1 MTQKDLPMSSAYLW
15 DNSGEPEADV
25 VALERLLGGIPEHCP
40 IPALGPL
47 PAVLP
52 TRRSRAV
59 PRAALALAAMVVFVL
74 GTAVLRVWLTPWSV
88 STLEGNVRVG
98 DQIAASPMRVRGGHV
113 IETMDNSRAR
123 LEVGVIG
130 QVEID
135 ARSRVRVVTTN
146 QREHRLALER
156 GRISA
161 VITAPPRWFTVETP
175 SASAIDLGCAYTLE
189 VDATGRGT
197 LHVQEGWVQLDGG
210 AYEAIVPEHA
220 VAHLRAGRGPGS
232 PYYDDASD
240 AFREALSIVDFG
252 RDDEVQPALAVVLA
266 RSRPRDSLTLLSLL
280 KRLGGAGRGEVYD
293 RLSTLLPPPA
303 DVTRERIVSG
313 DAKAID
319 QWWEALALPRPRKLY
334 PRLWGFGS

>member
-15 DNSGEPEADV
+15 DKSGEPEADA
-25 VALERLLGGIPEHCP
+25 VALERLLGGIPEYCP

-47 PAVLP
+47 PAVSLP
-52 TRRSRAV
+52 RRSRVV
-59 PRAALALAAMVVFVL
+59 PRVALALAATVVLVL
-74 GTAVLRVWLTPWSV
+74 GTAVLRVWLTPWTV
-88 STLEGNVRVG
+88 STLEGDVRVG
-98 DQIAASPMRVRGGHV
+98 DQAAASPMRVRGGHV
-113 IETMDNSRAR
+113 IETLERSKAL

-130 QVEID
+130 QIEID
-135 ARSRVRVVTTN
+135 ARSRLRIVTTN

-197 LHVQEGWVQLDGG
+197 LRVQEGWVQLDGG
-210 AYEAIVPEHA
+210 AYEAIVPAHA
-220 VAHLRAGRGPGS
+220 AAHMRAGRGPGS
-232 PYYDDASD
+232 PYYEDASE
-240 AFREALSIVDFG
+240 AFQEALSLVDFG
-252 RDDEVQPALAVVLA
+252 RDDDVPPALAVVLA
-266 RSRPRDSLTLLSLL
+266 QARPRDSLTLLSLL
-280 KRLGGAGRGEVYD
+280 KRLGSAGRGEVYD

-303 DVTRERIVSG
+303 HVTRERIVSG
-313 DAKAID
+313 DGEAVD

-334 PRLWGFGS
+334 PRLWGF